1 MTPRHPFEWISP
13 SAQKSVFWVLLLVTL
28 FIMATLRVLDVPL
41 KTEIAPSGIVSF
53 EFAGELSLARRMVES
68 WGQRGQIV
76 AGLSLGLDYLFL
88 LAYAGSIGLGCVLI
102 GRSVLE
108 RGKQLFSIGVLVAWA
123 VLLAAVLDMFE
134 NYALIR
140 VLLGSQ
146 REMWPMVAKW
156 CALPK
161 FLLVA
166 LGLAYIVIGG
176 VVSLFSRQRTN

>member
-13 SAQKSVFWVLLLVTL
+13 SAQKRVFWILLILTL

-41 KTEIAPSGIVSF
+41 KTEVAPSGIVSF
-53 EFAGELSLARRMVES
+53 EFAGELSLAQRMVES
-68 WGQRGQIV
+68 WGQKGQIA

-88 LAYAGSIGLGCVLI
+88 LAYAGSIGMGCVLI
-102 GRSVLE
+102 GRSVLK
-108 RGKQLFSIGVLVAWA
+108 RGKQLSNIGILLAWA

-166 LGLAYIVIGG
+166 LGLAYILIGAG
-176 VVSLFSRQRTN
+176 LSLFSRRETH